1 VLLAN
6 YAGQL
11 ERLLTGHSLRTCLRA

>member
-1 VLLAN
+1 VLLAK